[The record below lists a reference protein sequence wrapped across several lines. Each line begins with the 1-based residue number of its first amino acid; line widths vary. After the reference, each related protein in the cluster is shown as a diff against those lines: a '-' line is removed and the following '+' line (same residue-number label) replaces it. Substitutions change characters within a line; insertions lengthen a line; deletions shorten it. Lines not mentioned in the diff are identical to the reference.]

1 MDQFNFGNSSIQ
13 PTIAVIEI
21 NCMNKSNIAVFD
33 IRLPLFISA
42 GLVLCN
48 IFANFIPRI
57 EINVEVVPEEEDE
70 EEDDEEDNIDTED
83 DSEYD
88 VDSEGDVA
96 VLDEYRE
103 EEV

>member
-1 MDQFNFGNSSIQ
+1 MIGLGPRFHTSLVHLLELGYK
-13 PTIAVIEI
+13 
-21 NCMNKSNIAVFD
+21 CR

-96 VLDEYRE
+96 VLEEYRE